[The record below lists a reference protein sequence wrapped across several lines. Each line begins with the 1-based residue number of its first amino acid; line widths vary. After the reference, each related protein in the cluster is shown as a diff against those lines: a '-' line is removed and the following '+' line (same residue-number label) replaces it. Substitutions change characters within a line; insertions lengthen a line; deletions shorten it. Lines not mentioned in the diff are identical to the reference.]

1 MRKHALT
8 RHTQRAR
15 AKVAQ
20 KAKEPSSLIKISAAD
35 AALGGGAAEP
45 AAVLGPLG
53 GKVRPR
59 ARNPPRSR
67 ACSDLP
73 RRALSRGTSR
83 QCDPLPPPP
92 PPPPPCQGRLASGP
106 LWSAVGSH
114 LLVKCSADKA

>member
-8 RHTQRAR
+8 RHAQRAR

-20 KAKEPSSLIKISAAD
+20 KAKEPGSLVKIPAAD
-35 AALGGGAAEP
+35 AALGGAAAEP
-45 AAVLGPLG
+45 AAVLGALG

-59 ARNPPRSR
+59 ARNLPRSH

-83 QCDPLPPPP
+83 QCVPPPP
-92 PPPPPCQGRLASGP
+92 APSATAALPGSVSFGP
-106 LWSAVGSH
+106 ALERRW
-114 LLVKCSADKA
+114 